1 LLALLLAI
9 LKKYCNINI
18 SSAPAKGV
26 VRVERSMGSNPIFSA
41 TYREQFF
48 TVSGIFLFIL
58 TFILILSAIFAQFAI
73 IKTNQIVQNDGLR
86 RIIVTWAHKILFCL

>member
-41 TYREQFF
+41 TKPGIAKNQAIPGFF
-48 TVSGIFLFIL
+48 RVFRGFNNAIEKIKRLEMVSKVLKNHL
-58 TFILILSAIFAQFAI
+58 LLLA
-73 IKTNQIVQNDGLR
+73 
-86 RIIVTWAHKILFCL
+86 